1 MGAETPLLY
10 EKVGD
15 RVIIKQNLTTV
26 NFRKGR
32 AGYKPQYI
40 VIHNTAN
47 NGDTDEGNAKYFHDN
62 KLNASAH
69 YFVDE
74 DSVTQVVKDG
84 DTSWHCA
91 DKQPAV
97 FGGGSF
103 KGKCLNSNSIGVEL
117 CSDIV
122 GGELVITEQTQNNG
136 AELTATLM
144 IKYGIPIEHV
154 IRHFDV
160 TYKQCPRQFARHS
173 EAWEKFRLKVLWWAI
188 KWKFNLTSDESNY
201 IRQYKFGKE
210 LMTGLLA
217 EKKDFS
223 AETMKYLYSY
233 KYWESLR
240 EKLVL

>member
-1 MGAETPLLY
+1 MIL
-10 EKVGD
+10 
-15 RVIIKQNLTTV
+15 KQNLTTV

-32 AGYKPQYI
+32 AGYKILYI

-74 DSVTQVVKDG
+74 DSATQVVMDEN
-84 DTSWHCA
+84 TSWHCA
-91 DKQPAV
+91 DKQPLIA
-97 FGGGSF
+97 GGGTF
-103 KGKCLNSNSIGVEL
+103 KGKCLNSNSIGIEL

-122 GGELVITEQTQNNG
+122 DGKLIITEKTQNNG
-136 AELTATLM
+136 AELTAMLM
-144 IKYGIPIEHV
+144 NKYGVPIDRV

-160 TYKQCPRQFARHS
+160 TYKQCPQQFMKYP
-173 EAWEKFRLKVLWWAI
+173 EIWDKFMLKVLWWAT
-188 KWKFNLTSDESNY
+188 KGKFNLTSEEANY

-217 EKKDFS
+217 GKKDFS
-223 AETMKYLYSY
+223 AETMKYLYLY
-233 KYWESLR
+233 KSWITLR
-240 EKLVL
+240 GKLGM

>member
-1 MGAETPLLY
+1 MNT
-10 EKVGD
+10 K
-15 RVIIKQNLTTV
+15 RNLTNV

-32 AGYKPQYI
+32 AGKKIEYI

-74 DSVTQVVKDG
+74 DSVTQVVLDS

-91 DKQPAV
+91 DRQNPVA
-97 FGGGSF
+97 GGGTF
-103 KGKCLNSNSIGVEL
+103 KGKCLNSNSLGVEL

-122 GGELVITEQTQNNG
+122 AGKLIITEQTQNLG
-136 AELTATLM
+136 AELVGSKMVEYNLS
-144 IKYGIPIEHV
+144 IEHV

-160 TYKQCPRQFARHS
+160 SYKKCPQQFVNEPA
-173 EAWEKFRLKVLWWAI
+173 AWDHFRRKCLWWAVQ
-188 KWKFNLTSDESNY
+188 KKFNLTAEETNY
-201 IRQYKFGKE
+201 LNYYKYWYN

-217 EKKDFS
+217 GKKDFQID
-223 AETMKYLYSY
+223 TLRYIYLCHSD
-233 KYWESLR
+233 KLR
-240 EKLVL
+240 DKLGL